1 MTYQPNIYTGNGTNR
16 LFTAAFPYLSE
27 SDVVVTIDDVVQTLN
42 TDYVF
47 LSSSQ
52 IETTVAPGDGVE
64 VRIER
69 VTNRDDTNAVIQP
82 GSAIPSESL
91 NGNFQQI
98 LYIAQ
103 EVISETSDAATVLG
117 IAEGAQADAAQA
129 LAVANG
135 IAGTANTALSD
146 ASAAVSTAN
155 AASATA
161 NGIASTANNAL
172 TQASTANSNATSAVS
187 TANAAAATAAAA
199 AQDVSLGLRNLII
212 NGSMLVYQ
220 RGGSF
225 NLAANTVAYTLDRW
239 IGASVGGGANIQQ
252 VIVDRAARLRYT
264 GGAGSTISSVNQ
276 RIESWDI
283 AHLAGQQVTLSFDV
297 SNTLRTDL
305 VVSLTYPNVADNYT
319 TFTAGPVAN
328 VTVNSTLT
336 RYSVSFTL
344 GAQAINGL
352 QVTFT
357 FSNQTSGSFDLAR
370 VQLEAGPLATPFEQ
384 RQHGLELMLCQRYYC
399 EQQCDLQS
407 AAVGAAL
414 TRYSFPT
421 VMRSVPT
428 AVNKAAGTFS
438 SASVA
443 QDFGSLSAEGFFF
456 QILASGVNGFVIGR
470 RQTFSAEL

>member
-1 MTYQPNIYTGNGTNR
+1 MTVVSNAYTGNGSQVD
-16 LFTAAFPYLSE
+16 FVISFPYL
-27 SDVVVTIDDVVQTLN
+27 DTTHVKATLN
-42 TDYVF
+42 GVASTAF
-47 LSSSQ
+47 TFFNSTT
-52 IETTVAPGDGVE
+52 IRFTVAPANGVAVRLYRETPSDTLLGDFTFG
-64 VRIER
+64 
-69 VTNRDDTNAVIQP
+69 
-82 GSAIPSESL
+82 GAIREEDLEDSL
-91 NGNFQQI
+91 NQVLFVS
-98 LYIAQ
+98 Q
-103 EVISETSDAATVLG
+103 ETVNTVENSDAGSLAASVAAANAT
-117 IAEGAQADAAQA
+117 AAN
-129 LAVANG
+129 ANS
-135 IAGTANTALSD
+135 TANTALS
-146 ASAAVSTAN
+146 TAQG
-155 AASATA
+155 AE
-161 NGIASTANNAL
+161 
-172 TQASTANSNATSAVS
+172 STANSISGAVTAANNTAASAVS
-187 TANAAAATAAAA
+187 TANAAQSTANAAQSTANAA
-199 AQDVSLGLRNLII
+199 AQNVSLGLRNLII
-212 NGSMLVYQ
+212 NGNMLVSQ
-220 RGGSF
+220 RGSSF
-225 NLAANTVAYTLDRW
+225 NLVANTGAYTLDRW
-239 IGASVGGGANIQQ
+239 LVSSVGGGANIQQ
-252 VIVDRAARLRYT
+252 VIVDRAARLRFT
-264 GGAGSTISSVNQ
+264 GGAGSTTSSVNQ

-336 RYSVSFTL
+336 RYSVTFTL
-344 GAQAINGL
+344 GAQVINGL

-357 FSNQTSGSFDLAR
+357 FANQTSGSFDLAR

-384 RQHGLELMLCQRYYC
+384 RQQGLELMLCQRYYC

-414 TRYSFPT
+414 TRYKFPT